1 MLKSHSLNEGC
12 KPLSVSS
19 ERVTKLNGNYL
30 GSVKKR
36 RKVRVPL
43 LLLCLFTMASFC
55 FLLVPES
62 LSFVFQN
69 RNLV

>member
-30 GSVKKR
+30 GSVKKKKR
-36 RKVRVPL
+36 ACAPIVIMSL
-43 LLLCLFTMASFC
+43 HNGL
-55 FLLVPES
+55 FLLS
-62 LSFVFQN
+62 ISS
-69 RNLV
+69 